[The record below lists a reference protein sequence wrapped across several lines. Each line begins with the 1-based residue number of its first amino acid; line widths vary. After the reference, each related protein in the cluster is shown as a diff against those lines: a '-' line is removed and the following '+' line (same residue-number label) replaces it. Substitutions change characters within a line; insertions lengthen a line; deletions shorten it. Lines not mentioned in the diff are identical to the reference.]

1 MPDAAQRQALV
12 ASFGSRALDAGLDLD
27 ALLGEAAV
35 HAAAGLSV
43 ERAKVLRYRPA
54 SDDLL
59 VCAGVG
65 WAPGV
70 VGHATLSADLT
81 SPPGRAL
88 RTDAGVVIADI
99 RTAEGFV
106 YSDLLRAHGV
116 LALLNVP
123 IRIGESVWGVLEADS
138 EVEQCFSP
146 EHMHFL
152 QALANLLGAAI
163 RRLEVELRLREHVTA
178 LGAAQAASIESG
190 EQLRAL
196 TENLPAGMVYQ
207 IAMRRDGSDRR
218 FTYVSHSCAR
228 LTGVTAEAALADAGA
243 LYQTVVPEHRSAL
256 AAAEAIAIRDLI
268 PFDFEVPFHCCD
280 DGEIRWCRMI
290 SAPRERPDGWLLWDG
305 LFIDIS
311 DRKRA
316 EEAVHDEAHSLEVL
330 NRTGA
335 LLTAQLDLG
344 HIVQAVTDAATELS
358 GAAFGAFFYNTVGD
372 NGDSLTL
379 YTISGVPRSA
389 FADFPMP
396 RSTAVF
402 GPTFR
407 GEGIV
412 RSDDILADPRYG
424 QNPPHR
430 GMPEGHLPVR
440 SYLAV
445 PVISRSGETL
455 GGLYFGHPEPGVF
468 TARAE
473 RIVVGIAAHAAI
485 AIDNSRLYTAAQRE
499 ISARAAAEADLQRL
513 NETLEQRVASAIAE
527 RIQAEEA
534 LRQAQKKEAIGQLTG
549 GLAHDFNNLL
559 QGIVGSLEMLR
570 SRAAAGRTADLGR
583 YVEAAL
589 ASAERATALIH
600 RLLAFARRQPLDP
613 KPVDANRL
621 VGALEELIRRTVG
634 PAVQVETVLAGGLW
648 PTLCDPNQLE
658 SALLN
663 LAINAR
669 DAMPGGGRL
678 TIETANAHLDDA
690 YAAAQLN
697 VTPGQYVALCVTDT
711 GTGMPSEVIA
721 RVFDPFFTTKPLG
734 QGTGLGLS
742 MVYGFAKQS
751 NGHVRIYSE
760 KGHGTAVKLYLP
772 RHWAQAGDET
782 KPEIAVPGEP
792 ASAGETVLI
801 VEDEALVRMLIV
813 EVLEDL
819 GYASLEAGDA
829 ASVLRVFEAGVR
841 FDLLITDVGLPGS
854 INGRQ
859 LADAAREIRPD
870 LKVLFITGY
879 AQNAAIGNGVLEP
892 GMAMMTKPFA
902 LDALATKIRA
912 MIADGDGQ
920 GIPPHESGKV
930 GG

>member
-1 MPDAAQRQALV
+1 M
-12 ASFGSRALDAGLDLD
+12 
-27 ALLGEAAV
+27 
-35 HAAAGLSV
+35 
-43 ERAKVLRYRPA
+43 
-54 SDDLL
+54 
-59 VCAGVG
+59 
-65 WAPGV
+65 
-70 VGHATLSADLT
+70 T

-88 RTDAGVVIADI
+88 RTEAGVAIADI

-116 LALLNVP
+116 LSLLNVP
-123 IRIGESVWGVLEADS
+123 VRVGESVWGVLEADG

-178 LGAAQAASIESG
+178 LGTAQAASIESG

-280 DGEIRWCRMI
+280 DGETRWCRMI

-316 EEAVHDEAHSLEVL
+316 EEAVRDEAHSLEVL

-335 LLTAQLDLG
+335 LLTAELDLG
-344 HIVQAVTDAATELS
+344 RIVQAVTDAATELS

-379 YTISGVPRSA
+379 YTISGVPRAA

-534 LRQAQKKEAIGQLTG
+534 LRQAQKMEAIGQLTG

-589 ASAERATALIH
+589 ASAERATALTH

-711 GTGMPSEVIA
+711 GTGMPPEVIA

-760 KGHGTAVKLYLP
+760 EGRGTAVKLYLP
-772 RHWAQAGDET
+772 RHWAQAGDEA
-782 KPEIAVPGEP
+782 KPETAMPGEP
-792 ASAGETVLI
+792 AGAGETVLI

-829 ASVLRVFEAGVR
+829 ASALRVFESGVR
-841 FDLLITDVGLPGS
+841 IDLLITDVGLPGS
-854 INGRQ
+854 MNGRQ
-859 LADAAREIRPD
+859 LADAAREMRPD

-912 MIADGDGQ
+912 MIADGGGQ